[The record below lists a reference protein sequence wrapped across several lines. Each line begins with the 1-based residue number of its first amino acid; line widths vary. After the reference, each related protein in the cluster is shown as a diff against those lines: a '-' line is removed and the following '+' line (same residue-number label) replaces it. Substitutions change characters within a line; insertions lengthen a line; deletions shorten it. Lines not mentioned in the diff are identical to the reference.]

1 MGVLF
6 AVTHHDNSL
15 KPWYRAIPSAVF
27 RRCHGLLSSNR
38 GLADFDRDLQLM
50 SAKRNPLALS
60 LAGLLLI
67 AIAAFL
73 VIIGWQREYIDAYL
87 VTNPQI
93 KSFDNTNHEWRVVSA
108 RKADCGGPESCYQA
122 LRSQPSRIIN
132 YETLTGPWKDIA
144 TNISETEPVYILVQT
159 TIPKAAWKELY
170 DSGYHGLIV
179 GMPTAWYDDAIAFVN
194 GDKVSNYLKN
204 SRIGVPVILENE
216 PDNLVIDVMY
226 QKSWHYTGLFEPDDE
241 PLLVATPV
249 DYRAWV
255 RVLVMQSAHQG
266 NWISNLSFI
275 VMAVFFLL
283 LYLFVDSSPEVLGLA
298 LFVGLDA
305 FGRSLN
311 YDWLPL
317 RYTAQ
322 IADTTDSAA
331 QIMRL
336 YFLLQLSRF
345 GSSKVGPWLVASFV
359 YALLA
364 SAGSWVNALGWPI
377 VEDRVYEINVWCSLV
392 IAVIGIVLACVS
404 AAKLR
409 SQRLPWRQWALL
421 IAALACFLQ
430 AIAYIN
436 NIWPEVSNYPEF
448 YKVRSIIVPLSVFL
462 LASSAFVNISTLE
475 NRVRVLS
482 KAKAKNDE
490 IEKELE
496 LGRVVQNAYMKIPN
510 LPPEID
516 ISCFFEAAFYVSGD
530 AYFVHWDPDTKR
542 LAVILGDMT
551 GHGVHAALKATT
563 LQVIARTIFRDPM
576 RRSEDLG
583 GRFIVYEQA
592 LRSFLRDSW
601 GDGDLPTFLGM
612 ELDLVSGRVV
622 SHRANFPFPMI
633 ILQGDDGKWD
643 VKVWSDHF
651 STVNSR
657 TDGRNMF
664 LVSATDGVI
673 GGSKTFNKIALRL
686 KQQLNTMSDVNAE
699 SIKLELLN
707 CANESGL
714 NSDDDRTMVIF
725 GLKRPM
731 AAA

>member
-1 MGVLF
+1 MTVSN
-6 AVTHHDNSL
+6 HDNNS
-15 KPWYRAIPSAVF
+15 KTWYRVIRAAVL
-27 RRCHGLLSSNR
+27 RRADGLLSSNKR
-38 GLADFDRDLQLM
+38 LADFDRDLQLM
-50 SAKRNPLALS
+50 SAKRSPLALS

-67 AIAAFL
+67 AITAFL

-87 VTNPQI
+87 VTNPLI
-93 KSFDNTNHEWRVVSA
+93 KSFENNNHEWRVVSA
-108 RKADCGGPESCYQA
+108 RKADCGSPESCYEF
-122 LRSQPSRIIN
+122 LRSQPSRVIN
-132 YETLTGPWKDIA
+132 YDKLTGPWKDIA

-159 TIPKAAWKELY
+159 TIPKTAWKGLY
-170 DSGYHGLIV
+170 DSGHHGLIV

-194 GDKVSNYLKN
+194 GNKVSNYLKN

-216 PDNLVIDVMY
+216 PEKLVIDVMY
-226 QKSWHYTGLFEPDDE
+226 QKSWHYTGLFEADDE
-241 PLLVATPV
+241 PLLVATPA

-317 RYTAQ
+317 PYTAQ
-322 IADTTDSAA
+322 IADTTDSAS
-331 QIMRL
+331 QVMRL

-345 GSSKVGPWLVASFV
+345 GSSKVGPWLSVSFV
-359 YALLA
+359 YALMA

-377 VEDRVYEINVWCSLV
+377 IEDRVYEINVWFSLV
-392 IAVIGIVLACVS
+392 VAVIGIVLAGLS

-409 SQRLPWRQWALL
+409 SQRLPWRQWALV
-421 IAALACFLQ
+421 IAAIACFLQ

-436 NIWPEVSNYPEF
+436 NIWPEVANYPEF

-490 IEKELE
+490 IERELE
-496 LGRVVQNAYMKIPN
+496 LGRVVQNAYMKIPS
-510 LPPEID
+510 LPSEID

-576 RRSEDLG
+576 RRSENLG

-612 ELDLVSGRVV
+612 ELDFESGLVV
-622 SHRANFPFPMI
+622 SHRSNFPFPMI
-633 ILQGDDGKWD
+633 LVQRDDGAWD
-643 VKVWSDHF
+643 VKVWSDHYAA
-651 STVNSR
+651 VNSR
-657 TDGRNMF
+657 TDGKNMF

-673 GGSKTFNKIALRL
+673 GSSKNFNKIALRL
-686 KQQLNTMSDVNAE
+686 KHQLNVMSDVSAE
-699 SIKLELLN
+699 SVKTELLN
-707 CANESGL
+707 CAKEAGL
-714 NSDDDRTMVIF
+714 NSDDDRTMVVF
-725 GLKRPM
+725 GLKRPK

>member
-1 MGVLF
+1 MGVLLT
-6 AVTHHDNSL
+6 VLNHDNSS
-15 KPWYRAIPSAVF
+15 KPWYRVF
-27 RRCHGLLSSNR
+27 RAAVLRRADGQLSSNK

-67 AIAAFL
+67 SITAFL

-87 VTNPQI
+87 VTNPLI
-93 KSFDNTNHEWRVVSA
+93 KSFENNNHEWRVVSA
-108 RKADCGGPESCYQA
+108 RKADCGSPESCYEF
-122 LRSQPSRIIN
+122 LRSQPSRVIS
-132 YETLTGPWKDIA
+132 YDKLTGPWKDIA

-159 TIPKAAWKELY
+159 AIPKTAWKELY
-170 DSGYHGLIV
+170 DSGHHGLIV

-194 GDKVSNYLKN
+194 GNKVSNYLKN

-216 PDNLVIDVMY
+216 PEKLVIDVMY
-226 QKSWHYTGLFEPDDE
+226 QKSWHYTGLFEADDE
-241 PLLVATPV
+241 PLLVATPA

-317 RYTAQ
+317 PYTAQ
-322 IADTTDSAA
+322 IADTTDSAS
-331 QIMRL
+331 QVMRL

-345 GSSKVGPWLVASFV
+345 GSSKVGPWLSVSFV

-377 VEDRVYEINVWCSLV
+377 IEDRVYEINVWFSLV
-392 IAVIGIVLACVS
+392 VAVIGIVLAGVS

-409 SQRLPWRQWALL
+409 SQRLPWRQWALV
-421 IAALACFLQ
+421 IAAIACFLQ

-510 LPPEID
+510 LPSEID

-576 RRSEDLG
+576 RRSENLG

-612 ELDLVSGRVV
+612 ELDFESGRVV
-622 SHRANFPFPMI
+622 SHRSNFPFPMI
-633 ILQGDDGKWD
+633 LVQKDDGVWD

-651 STVNSR
+651 ASVNSR
-657 TDGRNMF
+657 TDGKNMF

-686 KQQLNTMSDVNAE
+686 KHQLNVMSDVNAE
-699 SIKLELLN
+699 RVKIELLN
-707 CANESGL
+707 CAKEAGL
-714 NSDDDRTMVIF
+714 NSDDDRTMVVF
-725 GLKRPM
+725 GLKRPK